1 MYVQYTN
8 KNETVH
14 QMNYSFLVTP
24 TPLVSIYITIPKE
37 RGGGFFI
44 ENIISIKACSS

>member
-8 KNETVH
+8 KNETVN
-14 QMNYSFLVTP
+14 QMNYSFLVRFKGNPPP

-37 RGGGFFI
+37 RGGI
-44 ENIISIKACSS
+44 LYRKYN